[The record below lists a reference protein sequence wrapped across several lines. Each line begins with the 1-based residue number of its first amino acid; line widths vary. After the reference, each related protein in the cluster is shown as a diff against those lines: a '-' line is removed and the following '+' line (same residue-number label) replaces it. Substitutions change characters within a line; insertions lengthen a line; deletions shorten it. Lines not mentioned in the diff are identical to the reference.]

1 MFDSSRP
8 ICKCD
13 DIARVA
19 FKNQHAKVCV
29 CAVWAIFLR
38 RPSIHKHSVVR
49 IFSTCNRFINNFCHA
64 FAPRNQGTE
73 RV

>member
-1 MFDSSRP
+1 MFVSSRP
-8 ICKCD
+8 ICKCY

-29 CAVWAIFLR
+29 RAIWAIFFCVDR
-38 RPSIHKHSVVR
+38 RFSVVR